1 MTQVSAR
8 QQVTLTFINKRN
20 FIIMFADSNITIT
33 FA

>member
-1 MTQVSAR
+1 MTQAPMR
-8 QQVTLTFINKRN
+8 QQFTLTFINKRN